1 MVHLIRA
8 VSHDDDV
15 ITLMSYEDHIYT
27 QSVILSYDDYMI
39 SYSVHLMVLVSCED
53 HMIIVLLYKG
63 YKVEVSYG
71 PLNTRGVT

>member
-1 MVHLIRA
+1 MVRVIHA

-15 ITLMSYEDHIYT
+15 ITLLSYEDYIYT
-27 QSVILSYDDYMI
+27 RSVNLSYDDYMI
-39 SYSVHLMVLVSCED
+39 SYSVHFMVLVSCED
-53 HMIIVLLYKG
+53 NMIIVLLYKG